1 MERASEDCLGPGK
14 TGLGNVNMS
23 HSKVEP
29 IALLGHQRI
38 PTQRNRGC
46 LSAITPHP
54 GKQSGTP
61 TFGGYPEWNKERS
74 GENEF
79 AP

>member
-1 MERASEDCLGPGK
+1 LRDPQGFF
-14 TGLGNVNMS
+14 
-23 HSKVEP
+23 
-29 IALLGHQRI
+29 
-38 PTQRNRGC
+38 
-46 LSAITPHP
+46 

-61 TFGGYPEWNKERS
+61 ILGGYPEWNKERS